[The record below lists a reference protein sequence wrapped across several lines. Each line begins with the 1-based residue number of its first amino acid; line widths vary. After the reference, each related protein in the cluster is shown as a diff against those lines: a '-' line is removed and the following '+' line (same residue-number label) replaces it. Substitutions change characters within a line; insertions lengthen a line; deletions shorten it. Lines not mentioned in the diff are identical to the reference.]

1 MRIKKL
7 MVAVPVLLTL
17 VAPARAAE
25 LRSIMPVNYEELGR
39 ALDELA
45 GQLRGLGER
54 WRGQVMGA
62 EPAGERPL
70 ITIMLSYRQELG
82 LSASQVQ
89 ELERL
94 RTEFQREAIKRDAD
108 LRVAE
113 MDLASL
119 LKAEPVDMGKVEA
132 KVREIERARADL
144 RLARIRVIDQG
155 RAQLTPDQRAKLA
168 TLLGDTWPSRPRSDD
183 PPSHRSS
190 AAPREL

>member
-1 MRIKKL
+1 MRIKRL

-25 LRSIMPVNYEELGR
+25 LRSIMPVSHEELGR

-45 GQLRGLGER
+45 GQLQGFGER
-54 WRGQVMGA
+54 WRGHFTGL

-70 ITIMLSYRQELG
+70 ISIMLSYRHELG

-108 LRVAE
+108 QRVAE

-132 KVREIERARADL
+132 KVRDIERARADL

-155 RAQLTPDQRAKLA
+155 KAQLTSDQRAKLA
-168 TLLGDTWPSRPRSDD
+168 TLLGDTWPSRPRADD
-183 PPSHRSS
+183 PPSHRSP
-190 AAPREL
+190 APRKL

>member
-1 MRIKKL
+1 MRIKNL

-17 VAPARAAE
+17 AAPAGAAE
-25 LRSIMPVNYEELGR
+25 LQSIVPVGHEELGR
-39 ALDELA
+39 ALDELV
-45 GQLRGLGER
+45 GQIHGLGER
-54 WRGQVMGA
+54 WRGYFTWT

-70 ITIMLSYRQELG
+70 ISIMLSYRHELG

-108 LRVAE
+108 QRVAE

-132 KVREIERARADL
+132 KVRDIERARADL

-155 RAQLTPDQRAKLA
+155 KAQLTSDQRTKLA
-168 TLLGDTWPSRPRSDD
+168 TLLGDVWPSRPQTGDPRPSRS
-183 PPSHRSS
+183 P
-190 AAPREL
+190 AAPRNL

>member
-1 MRIKKL
+1 MRLKNL
-7 MVAVPVLLTL
+7 LVAVPVFLTL

-25 LRSIMPVNYEELGR
+25 LGSIVPVGHEELGR

-45 GQLRGLGER
+45 GQIRGLGER
-54 WRGQVMGA
+54 WRWHFTET

-70 ITIMLSYRQELG
+70 ISIMLSYRHELG

-94 RTEFQREAIKRDAD
+94 RMEFQREAIKRDAD
-108 LRVAE
+108 QRVAE

-119 LKAEPVDMGKVEA
+119 LKSEPVDMGKVEA

-155 RAQLTPDQRAKLA
+155 KAQLTPDQRAKLA
-168 TLLGDTWPSRPRSDD
+168 MLAGDVWSSRPQMGNP
-183 PPSHRSS
+183 PPSQ
-190 AAPREL
+190 APAPRKL